1 MTFAPSSR
9 PSRSSVPGWVPDVF
23 VALIKIFVLVNIILG
38 LVSYTVMA
46 ERRISAAI
54 QDRIGPNRVGIPL
67 GGVRIGSFTIP
78 NWNWWGL
85 GQPLADAL
93 KFMLKEEFTP
103 AHVNKFYFWLAPAM
117 AMVPALLT
125 ICVIPFS
132 STTSITLPFV
142 DYTMKSPGVIADV
155 GIGVLL
161 VFAIAS
167 LSVYGIVL
175 AGWSSNSKYPFL
187 GGIRSSAQMISYE
200 VSMGLSVIPIFLV
213 MGNLRLSDVV
223 DYQAANGWTV
233 LPFLAP
239 AWPWD
244 VWKSYVLW
252 IPMLVSFLI
261 FLVAAF
267 AETNR
272 LPFDLPESETELV
285 GGYHTEYSAMKF
297 ALFFLGEYAAMI
309 VASCLMV
316 TLFLGGWSL
325 PSATYMSWQSE
336 WWSLL
341 IYPIVFLVKMCLF
354 IVFFIWIRWTLP
366 RFRYDQLMGL
376 GWKCILPIALGN
388 IALTCI
394 PARFDRV
401 NTTCNARYCYIWY
414 YPSQIQTML
423 FRRIRPDFSDF
434 EFRNLVDLMETYRNV
449 PMSFADA
456 CLVCMVVYRQQRRRV
471 IPLLALR
478 FSLGVLRRDDEAKL
492 AARFV
497 GLEMGQ

>member
-1 MTFAPSSR
+1 MTSPFIFADLP
-9 PSRSSVPGWVPDVF
+9 PSVPLWVPDVF
-23 VALIKIFVLVNIILG
+23 VSLIKIFIVVNVILG

-54 QDRIGPNRVGIPL
+54 QDRIGPNRVGVPL
-67 GGVRIGSFTIP
+67 SGVNILGLFTMP
-78 NWNWWGL
+78 KWTWWGL

-103 AHVNKFYFWLAPAM
+103 AHVNKLYFWLAPAM

-125 ICVIPFS
+125 ICVIPFGS
-132 STTSITLPFV
+132 SHPITLPFFN
-142 DYTMKSPGVIADV
+142 YTMHSPGVIADV

-161 VFAIAS
+161 VFAISS

-223 DYQAANGWTV
+223 DYQIYHGWTAFP
-233 LPFLAP
+233 LLTT
-239 AWPWD
+239 WD
-244 VWKSYVLW
+244 WKSFILW
-252 IPMLVSFLI
+252 PSMLLSFLI
-261 FLVAAF
+261 FLVSAF

-285 GGYHTEYSAMKF
+285 GGYHTEYAAMKF

-325 PSATYMSWQSE
+325 PWNSYLSLQSSA
-336 WWSLL
+336 WSLFVF
-341 IYPIVFLVKMCLF
+341 PVVFLLKMCLF

-376 GWKCILPIALGN
+376 GWKCILPISLGN
-388 IALTCI
+388 IVLTCI
-394 PARFDRV
+394 
-401 NTTCNARYCYIWY
+401 
-414 YPSQIQTML
+414 
-423 FRRIRPDFSDF
+423 
-434 EFRNLVDLMETYRNV
+434 
-449 PMSFADA
+449 
-456 CLVCMVVYRQQRRRV
+456 
-471 IPLLALR
+471 LLALI
-478 FSLGVLRRDDEAKL
+478 G
-492 AARFV
+492 
-497 GLEMGQ
+497 